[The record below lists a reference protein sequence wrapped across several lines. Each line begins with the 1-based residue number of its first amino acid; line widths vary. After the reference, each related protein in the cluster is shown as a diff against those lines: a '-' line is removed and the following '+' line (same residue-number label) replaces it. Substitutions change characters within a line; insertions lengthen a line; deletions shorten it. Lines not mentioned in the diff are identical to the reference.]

1 MNSVILHLNLVL
13 LHSPTLMDIPRL
25 FHGNF
30 TSYDASNL
38 LAVLFYEVLLDFD
51 QFESF
56 VLVAIVRDF
65 AGLIV

>member
-1 MNSVILHLNLVL
+1 
-13 LHSPTLMDIPRL
+13 MDISRL

-30 TSYDASNL
+30 TAYDASYL